1 MHLLFTVRFAV
12 TREIGLPPRDY
23 LVHLI
28 GLLLLLRFLGIPW

>member
-12 TREIGLPPRDY
+12 TWEIGLPPREY

-28 GLLLLLRFLGIPW
+28 GLPLLRFLGIPW